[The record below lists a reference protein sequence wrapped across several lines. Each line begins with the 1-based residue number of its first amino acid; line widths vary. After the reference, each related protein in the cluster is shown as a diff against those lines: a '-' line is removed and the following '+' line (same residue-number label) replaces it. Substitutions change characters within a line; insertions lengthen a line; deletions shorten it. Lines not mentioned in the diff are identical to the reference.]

1 MFCRNVGVL
10 IHIERNMY
18 IYIQNNLFIYMCIYI
33 YIYMYTNMTCIKYI
47 KGACNLKHICNPCEE
62 PWWNTCMR
70 KLTAEDLAAET
81 SIEAYEEL
89 LRGHVPKFLKMAMA

>member
-1 MFCRNVGVL
+1 
-10 IHIERNMY
+10 
-18 IYIQNNLFIYMCIYI
+18 
-33 YIYMYTNMTCIKYI
+33 
-47 KGACNLKHICNPCEE
+47 
-62 PWWNTCMR
+62 MR